1 MNLSIW
7 TLSWIFILFY
17 CVRAE
22 LSIAEIQA
30 TGRVLFRALRDSDC
44 KIKCSNK
51 QRRPVCG
58 SDGITYAS
66 KCDLTKA
73 KRCEKRQVSIQKKG
87 KCSEVMV
94 LLFCLL
100 TTNAKTDK
108 GDKRSKSSTKC
119 QQERTEAQ
127 KIARRP
133 TAGIF
138 IPECKKDGS
147 YVDVQCH
154 AATNYCWCVTKEG
167 KPISGTSLQGKK
179 PSCKGKSRTKKS
191 SRNKDRSRKKKACR
205 KSDRAEFNKNLMQ
218 TFIKE
223 YERAKSL
230 TTGSKTEDSLNNSDN
245 SREKRVAEWKFS
257 ELDRNKD
264 NKLRRKEV
272 RSLKKMVKKVI
283 KPRACAKT
291 FISYCD
297 YDQNKRI
304 EKGEWTSCLGVD
316 LNGNKGRTRQETKDN
331 ARPKPREPPQIEES
345 KTSLI
350 DLSRKP
356 WPPKGLIPHQPSNT
370 PPPDTDDK
378 TRSCIEEREA
388 ALIQNRQDPTGGTFI
403 PSCTNTGL
411 WAQAQCHNSSG
422 YCWCVQ
428 ESTGDPIRGT
438 SALKQLPKCNEIKIE
453 REMKGCPFSK
463 KRRFIAN
470 LLQYII
476 KQMNESNPLNVLK
489 VGGVNTTPDGAVEW
503 KFRKLDSNSNLVLE
517 RKELKTLRKQIP
529 QTKDTRR
536 CRRNFIR
543 YCDENKDRKVSKKE
557 WIGCMDTSGSTGLI
571 TEDPRRRGPNP
582 FSNILR
588 QS

>member
-1 MNLSIW
+1 MNVSVW
-7 TLSWIFILFY
+7 TFSWIFILFY

-66 KCDLTKA
+66 KCDLMKA

-87 KCSEVMV
+87 KCS
-94 LLFCLL
+94 
-100 TTNAKTDK
+100 
-108 GDKRSKSSTKC
+108 GSKSSTKC

-167 KPISGTSLQGKK
+167 RPISGTSLQGKK

-191 SRNKDRSRKKKACR
+191 FRNKDRTRKKKKACR

-230 TTGSKTEDSLNNSDN
+230 TTSSNTEESLNNSDN

-316 LNGNKGRTRQETKDN
+316 LN
-331 ARPKPREPPQIEES
+331 ES

-370 PPPDTDDK
+370 PAPETDDK

-388 ALIQNRQDPTGGTFI
+388 ALIQNKQDPTGGTFI

-411 WAQAQCHNSSG
+411 WSQAQCHNSSG
-422 YCWCVQ
+422 YCWCVH
-428 ESTGDPIRGT
+428 EASGKPIPGT
-438 SALKQLPKCNEIKIE
+438 SALKELPKCNDIKIQ

-463 KRRFIAN
+463 KRRFIAD
-470 LLQYII
+470 LLLYII

-489 VGGVNTTPDGAVEW
+489 VGGVETTPDGAVEW
-503 KFRKLDSNSNLVLE
+503 KFRNLDSNSNLVLE
-517 RKELKTLRKQIP
+517 RKELKTLRKEIP

-543 YCDENKDRKVSKKE
+543 YCDENKDRKVSKNE
-557 WIGCMDTSGSTGLI
+557 WVSCMDTTGSSSLF

>member
-1 MNLSIW
+1 MNVSVW
-7 TLSWIFILFY
+7 TFSWIFILFY

-66 KCDLTKA
+66 KCDLMKA

-87 KCSEVMV
+87 KCS
-94 LLFCLL
+94 
-100 TTNAKTDK
+100 
-108 GDKRSKSSTKC
+108 GSKSSTKC

-167 KPISGTSLQGKK
+167 RPISGTSLQGKK

-191 SRNKDRSRKKKACR
+191 FRNKDRTRKKKKACR

-230 TTGSKTEDSLNNSDN
+230 TTSSNTEESLNNSDN

-316 LNGNKGRTRQETKDN
+316 LNGNRGRTRQETK
-331 ARPKPREPPQIEES
+331 S

-370 PPPDTDDK
+370 PAPETDDK

-388 ALIQNRQDPTGGTFI
+388 ALIQNKQDPTGGTFI

-411 WAQAQCHNSSG
+411 WSQAQCHNSSG
-422 YCWCVQ
+422 YCWCVH
-428 ESTGDPIRGT
+428 EASGKPIPGT
-438 SALKQLPKCNEIKIE
+438 SALKELPKCNDIKIQ

-463 KRRFIAN
+463 KRRFIAD
-470 LLQYII
+470 LLLYII

-489 VGGVNTTPDGAVEW
+489 VGGVETTPDGAVEW
-503 KFRKLDSNSNLVLE
+503 KFRNLDSNSNLVLE
-517 RKELKTLRKQIP
+517 RKELKTLRKEIP

-543 YCDENKDRKVSKKE
+543 YCDENKDRKVSKNE
-557 WIGCMDTSGSTGLI
+557 WVSCMDTTGSSSLF

>member
-87 KCSEVMV
+87 KCS
-94 LLFCLL
+94 
-100 TTNAKTDK
+100 
-108 GDKRSKSSTKC
+108 GSKSSTKC

-191 SRNKDRSRKKKACR
+191 FRNKDRSRKKKACR

-316 LNGNKGRTRQETKDN
+316 LNGNRGRTRQETKDN
-331 ARPKPREPPQIEES
+331 ARTKPRDPPQIEET
-345 KTSLI
+345 K
-350 DLSRKP
+350 
-356 WPPKGLIPHQPSNT
+356 
-370 PPPDTDDK
+370 
-378 TRSCIEEREA
+378 SCIEEREA

-411 WAQAQCHNSSG
+411 WSQAQCHNSSG
-422 YCWCVQ
+422 YCWCVK

-557 WIGCMDTSGSTGLI
+557 WIGCMDTSGSSGLF

>member
-1 MNLSIW
+1 MNVSVW
-7 TLSWIFILFY
+7 TFSWIFILFY

-66 KCDLTKA
+66 KCDLMKA

-87 KCSEVMV
+87 KCS
-94 LLFCLL
+94 
-100 TTNAKTDK
+100 
-108 GDKRSKSSTKC
+108 GSKSSTKC

-138 IPECKKDGS
+138 IPECK
-147 YVDVQCH
+147 
-154 AATNYCWCVTKEG
+154 
-167 KPISGTSLQGKK
+167 
-179 PSCKGKSRTKKS
+179 SRTKKS
-191 SRNKDRSRKKKACR
+191 FRNKDRTRKKKKACR

-230 TTGSKTEDSLNNSDN
+230 TTSSNTEDSLNNSDN

-316 LNGNKGRTRQETKDN
+316 VNGNKGRTRQETMYYIFNSLKSEDN

-370 PPPDTDDK
+370 PAPETDDK

-403 PSCTNTGL
+403 PSCTNTGQ
-411 WAQAQCHNSSG
+411 WSQAQCHNSSG
-422 YCWCVQ
+422 YCWCVH
-428 ESTGDPIRGT
+428 EASGKPIPGT
-438 SALKQLPKCNEIKIE
+438 SALKELPKCNDIKIQ

-463 KRRFIAN
+463 KRRFIAD
-470 LLQYII
+470 LLLYII

-489 VGGVNTTPDGAVEW
+489 VGGVETTPDGAVEW
-503 KFRKLDSNSNLVLE
+503 KFRNLDSNSNLILE
-517 RKELKTLRKQIP
+517 RKELKTLRKEIP

-543 YCDENKDRKVSKKE
+543 YCDENKDRKVSKNE
-557 WIGCMDTSGSTGLI
+557 WVSCMDTTGSSGLF

>member
-1 MNLSIW
+1 MNVSVW
-7 TLSWIFILFY
+7 TFSWIFILFY

-66 KCDLTKA
+66 KCDLMKA

-87 KCSEVMV
+87 KCS
-94 LLFCLL
+94 
-100 TTNAKTDK
+100 
-108 GDKRSKSSTKC
+108 GSKSSTKC

-167 KPISGTSLQGKK
+167 RPISGTSLQGKK

-191 SRNKDRSRKKKACR
+191 FRNKDRTRKKKKACR

-230 TTGSKTEDSLNNSDN
+230 TTSSNTEDSLNNSDN

-316 LNGNKGRTRQETKDN
+316 VNGNKGRTRQETKDN
-331 ARPKPREPPQIEES
+331 ARPKPREPPQIEE
-345 KTSLI
+345 
-350 DLSRKP
+350 
-356 WPPKGLIPHQPSNT
+356 
-370 PPPDTDDK
+370 

-403 PSCTNTGL
+403 PSCTNTGQ
-411 WAQAQCHNSSG
+411 WSQAQCHNSSG
-422 YCWCVQ
+422 YCWCVH
-428 ESTGDPIRGT
+428 EASGKPIPGT
-438 SALKQLPKCNEIKIE
+438 SALKELPKCNDIKIQ

-463 KRRFIAN
+463 KRRFIAD
-470 LLQYII
+470 LLLYII

-489 VGGVNTTPDGAVEW
+489 VGGVETTPDGAVEW
-503 KFRKLDSNSNLVLE
+503 KFRNLDSNSNLILE
-517 RKELKTLRKQIP
+517 RKELKTLRKEIP

-543 YCDENKDRKVSKKE
+543 YCDENKDRKVSKNE
-557 WIGCMDTSGSTGLI
+557 WVSCMDTTGSSGLF

>member
-1 MNLSIW
+1 MNLSVW
-7 TLSWIFILFY
+7 TFSWIFILFY

-66 KCDLTKA
+66 KCDLMKA

-87 KCSEVMV
+87 KCS
-94 LLFCLL
+94 
-100 TTNAKTDK
+100 
-108 GDKRSKSSTKC
+108 GSKSSTKC

-167 KPISGTSLQGKK
+167 RPISGTSLQGKK

-191 SRNKDRSRKKKACR
+191 FRNKDRTRKKKKACR

-230 TTGSKTEDSLNNSDN
+230 TTSSNTEESLNNSDN

-316 LNGNKGRTRQETKDN
+316 VNGNKGRTRQETMYYIFNSLKSEDN

-370 PPPDTDDK
+370 PAPETDDK

-388 ALIQNRQDPTGGTFI
+388 ALIQNKQDPTGGTFI

-411 WAQAQCHNSSG
+411 WSQAQCHNSSG
-422 YCWCVQ
+422 YCWCVH
-428 ESTGDPIRGT
+428 EASGKPIPGT
-438 SALKQLPKCNEIKIE
+438 SALKELPKCNDIKIQ

-463 KRRFIAN
+463 KRRFIAD
-470 LLQYII
+470 LLLYII

-489 VGGVNTTPDGAVEW
+489 VGGVETTPDGAVEW
-503 KFRKLDSNSNLVLE
+503 KFRNLDSNSNLVLE
-517 RKELKTLRKQIP
+517 RKELKTLRKEIP

-543 YCDENKDRKVSKKE
+543 YCDENKDRKVSKNE
-557 WIGCMDTSGSTGLI
+557 WVSCMDTTGSSSLF

>member
-1 MNLSIW
+1 MNLSVW
-7 TLSWIFILFY
+7 TFSWIFILFY

-66 KCDLTKA
+66 KCDLMKA

-87 KCSEVMV
+87 KCS
-94 LLFCLL
+94 
-100 TTNAKTDK
+100 
-108 GDKRSKSSTKC
+108 GSKSSTKC

-167 KPISGTSLQGKK
+167 RPISGTSLQGKK

-191 SRNKDRSRKKKACR
+191 FRNKDRTRKKKKACR

-230 TTGSKTEDSLNNSDN
+230 TTSSNTEESLNNSDN

-316 LNGNKGRTRQETKDN
+316 VNGNKGRTRQETMYYIFNSLKSEDN

-370 PPPDTDDK
+370 PAPETDD
-378 TRSCIEEREA
+378 S
-388 ALIQNRQDPTGGTFI
+388 
-403 PSCTNTGL
+403 
-411 WAQAQCHNSSG
+411 
-422 YCWCVQ
+422 
-428 ESTGDPIRGT
+428 
-438 SALKQLPKCNEIKIE
+438 
-453 REMKGCPFSK
+453 CPFSK
-463 KRRFIAN
+463 KRRFIAD
-470 LLQYII
+470 LLLYII

-489 VGGVNTTPDGAVEW
+489 VGGVETTPDGAVEW
-503 KFRKLDSNSNLVLE
+503 KFRNLDSNSNLVLE
-517 RKELKTLRKQIP
+517 RKELKTLRKEIP

-543 YCDENKDRKVSKKE
+543 YCDENKDRKVSKNE
-557 WIGCMDTSGSTGLI
+557 WVSCMDTTGSSSLF

>member
-1 MNLSIW
+1 MNVSVW
-7 TLSWIFILFY
+7 TFSWIFILFY

-66 KCDLTKA
+66 KCDLMKA

-87 KCSEVMV
+87 KCS
-94 LLFCLL
+94 
-100 TTNAKTDK
+100 
-108 GDKRSKSSTKC
+108 GSKSSTKC

-167 KPISGTSLQGKK
+167 RPISGTSLQGKK

-191 SRNKDRSRKKKACR
+191 FRNKDRTRKKKKACR

-230 TTGSKTEDSLNNSDN
+230 TTSSNTEESLNNSDN

-316 LNGNKGRTRQETKDN
+316 LNGNRGRTRQETKDN
-331 ARPKPREPPQIEES
+331 ARPKPREPPQIEE
-345 KTSLI
+345 
-350 DLSRKP
+350 
-356 WPPKGLIPHQPSNT
+356 
-370 PPPDTDDK
+370 

-388 ALIQNRQDPTGGTFI
+388 ALIQNKQDPTGGTFI

-411 WAQAQCHNSSG
+411 WSQAQCHNSSG
-422 YCWCVQ
+422 YCWCVH
-428 ESTGDPIRGT
+428 EASGKPIPGT
-438 SALKQLPKCNEIKIE
+438 SALKELPKCNDIKIQ

-463 KRRFIAN
+463 KRRFIAD
-470 LLQYII
+470 LLLYII

-489 VGGVNTTPDGAVEW
+489 VGGVETTPDGAVEW
-503 KFRKLDSNSNLVLE
+503 KFRNLDSNSNLVLE
-517 RKELKTLRKQIP
+517 RKELKTLRKEIP

-543 YCDENKDRKVSKKE
+543 YCDENKDRKVSKNE
-557 WIGCMDTSGSTGLI
+557 WVSCMDTTGSSSLF

>member
-1 MNLSIW
+1 MNVSVW
-7 TLSWIFILFY
+7 TFSWIFILFY

-66 KCDLTKA
+66 KCDLMKA

-87 KCSEVMV
+87 KCS
-94 LLFCLL
+94 
-100 TTNAKTDK
+100 
-108 GDKRSKSSTKC
+108 GSKSSTKC

-167 KPISGTSLQGKK
+167 RPISGTSLQGKK

-191 SRNKDRSRKKKACR
+191 FRNKDRTRKKKKACR

-230 TTGSKTEDSLNNSDN
+230 TTSSNTEESLNNSDN

-316 LNGNKGRTRQETKDN
+316 LNGNRGRTRQETMYYIFNSLKSEDN
-331 ARPKPREPPQIEES
+331 ARPKPREPPQIEE
-345 KTSLI
+345 
-350 DLSRKP
+350 
-356 WPPKGLIPHQPSNT
+356 
-370 PPPDTDDK
+370 

-388 ALIQNRQDPTGGTFI
+388 ALIQNKQDPTGGTFI

-411 WAQAQCHNSSG
+411 WSQAQCHNSSG
-422 YCWCVQ
+422 YCWCVH
-428 ESTGDPIRGT
+428 EASGKPIPGT
-438 SALKQLPKCNEIKIE
+438 SALKELPKCNDIKIQ

-463 KRRFIAN
+463 KRRFIAD
-470 LLQYII
+470 LLLYII

-489 VGGVNTTPDGAVEW
+489 VGGVETTPDGAVEW
-503 KFRKLDSNSNLVLE
+503 KFRNLDSNSNLVLE
-517 RKELKTLRKQIP
+517 RKELKTLRKEIP

-543 YCDENKDRKVSKKE
+543 YCDENKDRKVSKNE
-557 WIGCMDTSGSTGLI
+557 WVSCMDTTGSSSLF

>member
-1 MNLSIW
+1 MNLSVW
-7 TLSWIFILFY
+7 TFSWIFILFY

-66 KCDLTKA
+66 KCDLMKA

-87 KCSEVMV
+87 KCS
-94 LLFCLL
+94 
-100 TTNAKTDK
+100 
-108 GDKRSKSSTKC
+108 GSKSSTKC

-167 KPISGTSLQGKK
+167 RPISGTSLQGKK

-191 SRNKDRSRKKKACR
+191 FRNKDRTRKKKKACR

-230 TTGSKTEDSLNNSDN
+230 TTSSNTEESLNNSDN

-316 LNGNKGRTRQETKDN
+316 VNGNKGRTRQETMYYIFNSLKSEDN
-331 ARPKPREPPQIEES
+331 ARPKPREPPQIEE
-345 KTSLI
+345 
-350 DLSRKP
+350 
-356 WPPKGLIPHQPSNT
+356 
-370 PPPDTDDK
+370 

-388 ALIQNRQDPTGGTFI
+388 ALIQNKQDPTGGTFI

-411 WAQAQCHNSSG
+411 WSQAQCHNSSG
-422 YCWCVQ
+422 YCWCVH
-428 ESTGDPIRGT
+428 EASGKPIPGT
-438 SALKQLPKCNEIKIE
+438 SALKELPKCNDIKIQ

-463 KRRFIAN
+463 KRRFIAD
-470 LLQYII
+470 LLLYII

-489 VGGVNTTPDGAVEW
+489 VGGVETTPDGAVEW
-503 KFRKLDSNSNLVLE
+503 KFRNLDSNSNLVLE
-517 RKELKTLRKQIP
+517 RKELKTLRKEIP

-543 YCDENKDRKVSKKE
+543 YCDENKDRKVSKNE
-557 WIGCMDTSGSTGLI
+557 WVSCMDTTGSSSLF

>member
-87 KCSEVMV
+87 KCS
-94 LLFCLL
+94 
-100 TTNAKTDK
+100 
-108 GDKRSKSSTKC
+108 GSKSSTKC

-191 SRNKDRSRKKKACR
+191 FRNKDRSRKKKACR

-316 LNGNKGRTRQETKDN
+316 LN
-331 ARPKPREPPQIEES
+331 ES

-378 TRSCIEEREA
+378 TKSCIEEREA

-411 WAQAQCHNSSG
+411 WSQAQCHNSSG
-422 YCWCVQ
+422 YCWCVK

-557 WIGCMDTSGSTGLI
+557 WIGCMDTSGSSGLF

>member
-1 MNLSIW
+1 MNVSVW
-7 TLSWIFILFY
+7 TFSWIFILFY

-66 KCDLTKA
+66 KCDLMKA

-87 KCSEVMV
+87 KCS
-94 LLFCLL
+94 
-100 TTNAKTDK
+100 
-108 GDKRSKSSTKC
+108 GSKSSTKC

-167 KPISGTSLQGKK
+167 RPISGTSLQGKK

-191 SRNKDRSRKKKACR
+191 FRNKDRTRKKKKACR

-230 TTGSKTEDSLNNSDN
+230 TTSSNTEDSLNNSDN

-316 LNGNKGRTRQETKDN
+316 VN
-331 ARPKPREPPQIEES
+331 ES

-370 PPPDTDDK
+370 PAPETDDK

-403 PSCTNTGL
+403 PSCTNTGQ
-411 WAQAQCHNSSG
+411 WSQAQCHNSSG
-422 YCWCVQ
+422 YCWCVH
-428 ESTGDPIRGT
+428 EASGKPIPGT
-438 SALKQLPKCNEIKIE
+438 SALKELPKCNDIKIQ

-463 KRRFIAN
+463 KRRFIAD
-470 LLQYII
+470 LLLYII

-489 VGGVNTTPDGAVEW
+489 VGGVETTPDGAVEW
-503 KFRKLDSNSNLVLE
+503 KFRNLDSNSNLILE
-517 RKELKTLRKQIP
+517 RKELKTLRKEIP

-543 YCDENKDRKVSKKE
+543 YCDENKDRKVSKNE
-557 WIGCMDTSGSTGLI
+557 WVSCMDTTGSSGLF